1 VPVAREANESN
12 AKDGVGRA
20 VLYLRDWRVEWR
32 QDRPVFINRID
43 YADQSPGRPECQ
55 IEASFYGGPEGVQNF
70 EEMSR
75 TGIVPCRLVAC
86 GSDFDVVKE
95 SLAEGMRERLG
106 GMTRQQYDKRIGEL
120 EREMNYWRER
130 ANFAEANARPIGYV
144 VAAARA
150 SEIRPSDLV
159 AIQLGMKDPYDKP
172 APKEAER
179 KSNGIGARFSNI
191 DLDDEEPEE

>member
-1 VPVAREANESN
+1 M
-12 AKDGVGRA
+12 
-20 VLYLRDWRVEWR
+20 LYLRDWRVEFKQER
-32 QDRPVFINRID
+32 ERVFAEPMG
-43 YADQSPGRPECQ
+43 YAGQSPGRPECQ

-120 EREMNYWRER
+120 
-130 ANFAEANARPIGYV
+130 
-144 VAAARA
+144 
-150 SEIRPSDLV
+150 
-159 AIQLGMKDPYDKP
+159 
-172 APKEAER
+172 
-179 KSNGIGARFSNI
+179 
-191 DLDDEEPEE
+191 